1 MMGERGKAWNVDT
14 VNSWFDTMDSKLK
27 YHKFNK
33 NKCGLGIHE
42 DLQIES
48 LNSMIHL
55 MENIKF
61 AGYSK
66 PFMKGVICSTKS
78 VCICS
83 LQGVERGRRQSALSM
98 HIPA

>member
-14 VNSWFDTMDSKLK
+14 VNSWFDTMDQK

-42 DLQIES
+42 DLQIAS

-55 MENIKF
+55 MEDIIF
-61 AGYSK
+61 A
-66 PFMKGVICSTKS
+66 
-78 VCICS
+78 
-83 LQGVERGRRQSALSM
+83 
-98 HIPA
+98 